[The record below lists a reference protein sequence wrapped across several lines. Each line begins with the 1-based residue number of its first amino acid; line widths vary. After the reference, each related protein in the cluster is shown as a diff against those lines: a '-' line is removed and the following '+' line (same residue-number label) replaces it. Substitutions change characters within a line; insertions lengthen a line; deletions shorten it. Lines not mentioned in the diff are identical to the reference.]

1 MLNVWL
7 SGLILYCLEKQQQGI
22 IIMNKTAVN
31 WYGPWV
37 ALITPFDANGKINED
52 AYQQNA
58 DLCIQYGCTGL
69 VVNGC
74 MGEFWALDNDE
85 RRRMIELC
93 VEVAAGR
100 ATVIGNA
107 SAITT
112 GEVIKHG
119 KAAKQAGCD
128 GIMVLP
134 PYFVKPPV
142 EDVILHYKAVSDAV
156 EIPIMLYNIPS
167 AASVPLTPELV
178 DGLADVENVVAI
190 KESSRDF
197 VNFYQTL
204 MTAGDRLHVFIGPG
218 GLFGVAALT
227 VGAAGYVEGN
237 QNYWPYEST
246 EIYYATKK
254 NDLARALHLQKKGV
268 ALRQLIEAN
277 GRYMY
282 SAAKAAMNVLGLP
295 GGYPR
300 LPLRPL
306 GEPHLSELRMGFENL
321 DISVESVKAAQ

>member
-1 MLNVWL
+1 
-7 SGLILYCLEKQQQGI
+7 
-22 IIMNKTAVN
+22 MNKTNVN

-37 ALITPFDANGKINED
+37 ALVTPFDAEGKIDED
-52 AYQQNA
+52 AYQRNA

-69 VVNGC
+69 VANGC
-74 MGEFWALDNDE
+74 MGEFWSLSFDE
-85 RRRMIELC
+85 RQRIIELC
-93 VEVAAGR
+93 IEAAAGR

-112 GEVIKHG
+112 GEVVDLARG
-119 KAAKQAGCD
+119 AKRAGCD

-134 PYFVKPPV
+134 PYFVKPPID
-142 EDVILHYKAVSDAV
+142 DVVAHYEAVSNAV

-167 AASVPLTPELV
+167 AASVPLTPDVV
-178 DGLADVENVVAI
+178 DRLANVENVVAI

-197 VNFYQTL
+197 VNFYQTYVA
-204 MTAGDRLHVFIGPG
+204 AGDRIHVFIGPG

-237 QNYWPYEST
+237 QNYWPYDSA
-246 EIYYATKK
+246 EIYHATKR
-254 NDLARALHLQKKGV
+254 NDLERALELQKKGLAV
-268 ALRQLIEAN
+268 RQLVEAN

-306 GEPHLSELRMGFENL
+306 GEPHLSELRAGFERL
-321 DISVESVKAAQ
+321 GITGASAQAAE

>member
-1 MLNVWL
+1 
-7 SGLILYCLEKQQQGI
+7 
-22 IIMNKTAVN
+22 MNKTNVN

-37 ALITPFDANGKINED
+37 ALVTPFDAEGRIDED
-52 AYQQNA
+52 AYQCNA

-74 MGEFWALDNDE
+74 MGEFWSLSHDE
-85 RRRMIELC
+85 RKRLIELC
-93 VEVAAGR
+93 VETAAGR

-112 GEVIKHG
+112 GEVIEL
-119 KAAKQAGCD
+119 ANVAKQAGCD

-134 PYFVKPPV
+134 PYFMKPPID
-142 EDVILHYKAVSDAV
+142 DVIYHYESVSNAVD
-156 EIPIMLYNIPS
+156 IPIMLYNIPS
-167 AASVPLTPELV
+167 AASVPLTPDVV
-178 DGLADVENVVAI
+178 DRLADVENVVAI

-204 MTAGDRLHVFIGPG
+204 EAAGDRIHVFIGPG

-254 NDLARALHLQKKGV
+254 NDLDRALLLQKKGLAV
-268 ALRQLIEAN
+268 RQLIEGN

-306 GEPHLSELRMGFENL
+306 EEPHLSELGAGFERL
-321 DISVESVKAAQ
+321 GIAASTAKAAQ

>member
-1 MLNVWL
+1 
-7 SGLILYCLEKQQQGI
+7 
-22 IIMNKTAVN
+22 MNKTNVN

-37 ALITPFDANGKINED
+37 ALVTPFDAEGRIDED

-58 DLCIQYGCTGL
+58 DLCVQYGCTGL
-69 VVNGC
+69 VANGC
-74 MGEFWALDNDE
+74 MGEFWSLSHDE
-85 RRRMIELC
+85 RQRVIELC
-93 VEVAAGR
+93 VKAVAGR

-107 SAITT
+107 SAIAT
-112 GEVIKHG
+112 GEVIELAR
-119 KAAKQAGCD
+119 AAKQAGCD

-142 EDVILHYKAVSDAV
+142 DDVISHYEAVSNAV
-156 EIPIMLYNIPS
+156 EIPMMLYNIPS
-167 AASVPLTPELV
+167 AASVSLTPEVV
-178 DGLADVENVVAI
+178 DRLADVENVVAI

-197 VNFYQTL
+197 VNFYQTYVA
-204 MTAGDRLHVFIGPG
+204 AGDRIHVFIGPG

-254 NDLARALHLQKKGV
+254 NDLERALQLQKKGLAV
-268 ALRQLIEAN
+268 RQLIEGN

-306 GEPHLSELRMGFENL
+306 GEPHLSELRVGFGHL
-321 DISVESVKAAQ
+321 GITDLSARAAQ

>member
-1 MLNVWL
+1 
-7 SGLILYCLEKQQQGI
+7 
-22 IIMNKTAVN
+22 MNKSDVN

-37 ALITPFDANGKINED
+37 ALVTPFTAEGKIDEE
-52 AYQQNA
+52 AYQRNA
-58 DLCIQYGCTGL
+58 DLCIRYGCTGL
-69 VVNGC
+69 VANGC
-74 MGEFWALDNDE
+74 MGEFWSLKAAE
-85 RRRMIELC
+85 RQRILELC

-107 SAITT
+107 SAIPTAET
-112 GEVIKHG
+112 IEHAQI
-119 KAAKQAGCD
+119 AKQVGCD

-134 PYFVKPPV
+134 PFFVKPPID
-142 EDVILHYKAVSDAV
+142 DVVAHYNAVSEAV

-167 AASVPLTPELV
+167 AASVPLTPDVV
-178 DGLADVENVVAI
+178 DRLADVRNVVAI

-197 VNFYQTL
+197 VNFYQTYVA
-204 MTAGDRLHVFIGPG
+204 AGDRIRVFIGPG

-246 EIYYATKK
+246 EIYHATMRG
-254 NDLARALHLQKKGV
+254 DMARALEVQKKGV
-268 ALRQLIEAN
+268 AVRRLIEAN

-282 SAAKAAMNVLGLP
+282 SAAHAAMNVLGLP

-300 LPLRPL
+300 APLQPF
-306 GEPHLSELRMGFENL
+306 GEPHLTELREGFEEL
-321 DISVESVKAAQ
+321 GICGTRAMAAE